1 MIPPD
6 VDNKEVLK
14 LYKTKAA
21 DSFRT
26 RFDLLLFKRIL
37 ENNHSEIENKELDA
51 FRIEENTE
59 ILTKYI
65 NIYWQEENYDTEDID
80 GIKIDDI
87 YHGMKKWREQHFDN
101 MKSLKAYYVGKIFN
115 EIFPYDE
122 FTAFVSERHKCD
134 YCDITKEKINALIN
148 KKQLNK
154 KKHTRG
160 WSLEIDRKEP
170 NLEYTRDNCV
180 WCCYWCNNAKTDEF
194 SYDEFKKIGSVIKS
208 IWDERLGR

>member
-6 VDNKEVLK
+6 VDTKEVFK

-37 ENNHSEIENKELDA
+37 ENNHAEINENELDD
-51 FRIEENTE
+51 FQIEENLDTQK
-59 ILTKYI
+59 KYI
-65 NIYWQEENYDTEDID
+65 NIYWQRENYKKDDID
-80 GIKIDDI
+80 GIIIDDI
-87 YHGMKKWREQHFDN
+87 YSGMKKWREQHVDN
-101 MKSLKAYYVGKIFN
+101 MKSLKDYYVGKIFK

-122 FTAFVSERHKCD
+122 FTAFVNERHECE
-134 YCDITKEKINALIN
+134 YCHITKKKINALID
-148 KKQLNK
+148 KQLLNK

-170 NLEYTRDNCV
+170 NLEYTRENCV
-180 WCCYWCNNAKTDEF
+180 WCCYWCNSAKTDEF
-194 SYDEFKKIGSVIKS
+194 SHQEFKEIGKVIEN
-208 IWDERLGR
+208 IWDGRLNR